1 MTVKEYNTKHLSRI
15 NAAKIFLHA
24 LPHAMQKSGA
34 YEEAM
39 HQLRCIGWSDELVQT
54 FKDALNCYHQ
64 SLLDQLKDERNNNI
78 SIIEYYNNKLREKHG
93 NNISVVISK
102 YIGDNGAI
110 YYYYTTKNCG
120 RSDLMRT
127 MERAYESAD
136 EYLGHVGE

>member
-1 MTVKEYNTKHLSRI
+1 MTVREYNTI
-15 NAAKIFLHA
+15 YIPKIETASTFLYA

-39 HQLRCIGWSDELVQT
+39 HQLRCIGWNDELVQT
-54 FKDALNCYHQ
+54 FNAALNCYQQ
-64 SLLDQLKDERNNNI
+64 SLLDQVKDEKNNNI
-78 SIIEYYNNKLREKHG
+78 SPIDYYNNKLRNKYG

-102 YIGDNGAI
+102 YIGDDGAV

-127 MERAYESAD
+127 IERAYESAD
-136 EYLGHVGE
+136 IYLGHVGK